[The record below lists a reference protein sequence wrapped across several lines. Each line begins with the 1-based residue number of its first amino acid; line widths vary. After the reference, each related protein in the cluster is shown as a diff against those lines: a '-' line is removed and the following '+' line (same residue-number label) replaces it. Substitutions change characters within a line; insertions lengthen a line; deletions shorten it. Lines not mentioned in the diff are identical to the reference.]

1 MRHTSVTE
9 FQDLASKRD
18 SLRADAEEFL
28 DEWPIW
34 LLPVAT
40 IPAFEIDAA
49 DPGWAQPR
57 FEVDGMDQE
66 RYEIVAACWAVSLY
80 GFPSVVIPVA
90 RSRDGLP
97 IGVQIVGRPNRDF
110 EVLAVALVL
119 EALIGEGLEVRV
131 PGA

>member
-1 MRHTSVTE
+1 M
-9 FQDLASKRD
+9 A
-18 SLRADAEEFL
+18 
-28 DEWPIW
+28 IW

-90 RSRDGLP
+90 RSRAGCPSAFKSWVD
-97 IGVQIVGRPNRDF
+97 QTANF
-110 EVLAVALVL
+110 EVLAVAMVL
-119 EALIGEGLEVRV
+119 EALIGEGLEVRG